1 MEFSIH
7 RKTKCLEKRGVNLNL
22 YEIVRVLRDYNI
34 SQFCDWCIFQF
45 NTVYFQ
51 ILSFSEGT
59 HNPNCLDNIYKSLGI
74 CRADNTLQLSKFVA
88 GCYCH

>member
-34 SQFCDWCIFQF
+34 SQFFDWCIFQF
-45 NTVYFQ
+45 NPVYFQ
-51 ILSFSEGT
+51 ILSFPEGT
-59 HNPNCLDNIYKSLGI
+59 HNANCLDNIYKRLRI
-74 CRADNTLQLSKFVA
+74 CRADNTLQFSKFVA